1 MKHLLAL
8 ALLLPG
14 AALAHERPYPH
25 THLAHHGERH
35 APPDAFAQADAI
47 GELNRQRARPDVPP
61 GVQAQRREAQDADAL
76 ATDDAAELLRAA
88 HTAIR
93 ARRAG
98 QANELLERAES
109 RLLTR
114 GTLAARAGEAVQG
127 GAVGRIAAARAALL
141 RNDAKA
147 AQEAVDAALAALD
160 RPRRRPR

>member
-1 MKHLLAL
+1 MRAILAL
-8 ALLLPG
+8 ALLLPL
-14 AALAHERPYPH
+14 AAQ
-25 THLAHHGERH
+25 AHHGERH
-35 APPDAFAQADAI
+35 APPSAMAQADAI
-47 GELNRQRARPDVPP
+47 GELNRQRARPEVPP

-93 ARRAG
+93 GRRPG

-141 RNDAKA
+141 RGDAKA
-147 AQEAVDAALAALD
+147 AAEAVDAALAALD
-160 RPRRRPR
+160 RPRRKPR

>member
-1 MKHLLAL
+1 MKPAALAL
-8 ALLLPG
+8 ALLLPT
-14 AALAHERPYPH
+14 AA
-25 THLAHHGERH
+25 LAHHGERH
-35 APPDAFAQADAI
+35 PPPNQLSQADAI
-47 GELNRQRARPDVPP
+47 GELQRQRARPEVPP
-61 GVQAQRREAQDADAL
+61 GVAAQRREAQEADAL
-76 ATDDAAELLRAA
+76 VVDDAAAQLRAA

-93 ARRAG
+93 ARRLG

-114 GTLAARAGEAVQG
+114 GTLASRAGEAVQG

-147 AQEAVDAALAALD
+147 AAAEVDAALLALE